1 MKKYSFLLILSFFA
15 ALSVSAQKMITV
27 DDIYQ
32 KGVFRQ
38 ESVYN
43 VNWMNDGK
51 YYSALEDNQIRK
63 IDVTSGET
71 TEVLV
76 DGDELEPKL
85 NIRSYTFSDDESKL
99 LLATDINYI
108 YRRSYTAKYYVYNLS
123 TKELK
128 PLAEGEQMYATFS
141 PDAKK
146 VAYVFEN
153 NIYIVDLA
161 SGNNTQVTEDG
172 KINEIIHGGSDW
184 VYEEEFYITK
194 TFYWSPD
201 SKKLAFH
208 SMDESHV
215 KEYTLQKWNDG
226 QLYPENYVYKY
237 PKAGERNSIVWVSV
251 YDLNSKKAIKMDTGE
266 EEDQYLPRVQW
277 TQDSNLLS
285 IIRMNRRQN
294 ILEILHA
301 NASTGESKVV
311 LKEESDTYVALN
323 YCDDL
328 TYLNDGKHFVY
339 SSEEDGYKHLYLY
352 KMNGDKVRQITNGKW
367 EAVNIVGIDQE
378 TDQVYYI
385 STEVSPLDRTFY
397 KIGLNGKGKV
407 ALAET
412 EGTTRINMSPDFS
425 YYLKYYHNQ
434 NKPLKVSLHKTKG
447 NKEIKVLKDNAA
459 LAETAKE
466 YGLVDKEFFQFPIE
480 DGTELNAYFL
490 KPADF
495 DEDKEY
501 PVIVYQYS
509 GPGSQDVEHAWG
521 GSHYYW
527 HQMMV
532 QKGYLVLVVDT
543 RGTGGRGERFK
554 KMTYRNLGKFETLD
568 LISAAK
574 YLADL
579 DYVDDNRIGIWGW
592 SYGGYMAGNAILDGN
607 EVFNAAVSVAM
618 VSNWRFY
625 DTIYTERYMD
635 TPQNNPEGYDKNSPL
650 SKVDKLKGKYL
661 VIHGTGDDNVHVQN
675 SIVYQDALLE
685 AGKQFELFYYPDRT
699 HGIYEDGARPHLFNM
714 MTNFWLENL

>member
-1 MKKYSFLLILSFFA
+1 MKKILLVLI
-15 ALSVSAQKMITV
+15 ALSIGQSTLLAQQEITV
-27 DDIYQ
+27 SDIYER
-32 KGVFRQ
+32 GVFNQ

-51 YYSALEDNQIRK
+51 YYSALESNQVRK
-63 IDVTSGET
+63 IDVTTGAVAET
-71 TEVLV
+71 IV
-76 DGDELEPKL
+76 DGDLLPEKL
-85 NIRSYTFSDDESKL
+85 SLSSYNFSDDESKL
-99 LLATDINYI
+99 LLATDVNYI
-108 YRRSYTAKYYVYNLS
+108 YRRSFTAKYYVYDISN
-123 TKELK
+123 KELK
-128 PLAEGEQMYATFS
+128 PLADGVQMYATFS

-161 SGNNTQVTEDG
+161 SGSNTQVTKDG
-172 KINEIIHGGSDW
+172 KINEIINGGSDW

-208 SMDESHV
+208 TMDESEV
-215 KEYTLQKWNDG
+215 REYTMQKWNDG
-226 QLYPENYVYKY
+226 ALYPENYVYKY
-237 PKAGERNSIVWVSV
+237 PKAGEKNSTVWVSV
-251 YDLNSKKAIKMDTGE
+251 YDVASKKVVKMDTGSE
-266 EEDQYLPRVQW
+266 KDQYLPRVQW
-277 TQDSNLLS
+277 TQNPNLLS

-294 ILEILHA
+294 ILEIIHA
-301 NASTGESKVV
+301 DATTGTSKVI

-328 TYLNDGKHFVY
+328 TYLIDGEQFIY
-339 SSEEDGYKHLYLY
+339 SSERDGFKHLYLY
-352 KMNGDKVRQITNGKW
+352 SITGELVRQVTKGQW
-367 EAVNIVGIDQE
+367 EAANMVGIDQE
-378 TDQVYYI
+378 NNQVYYI
-385 STEVSPLDRTFY
+385 STELSPLDRTFY
-397 KIGLNGKGKV
+397 KIGLDGKGKV

-412 EGTTRINMSPDFS
+412 EGTTSVNMSPDFS

-434 NKPLKVSLHKTKG
+434 SKPLKVSLHKTKG
-447 NKEIKVLKDNAA
+447 NKEVKVLKDNAA
-459 LAETAKE
+459 LLETAGN
-466 YGLVDKEFFQFPIE
+466 YGLVPKEFFTFTLE

-490 KPADF
+490 KPTDF
-495 DEDKEY
+495 NEKKKY

-521 GSHYYW
+521 GSHFYW

-532 QKGYLVLVVDT
+532 QRGYIVMVVDT

-568 LISAAK
+568 LISTAK
-574 YLADL
+574 YLANL
-579 DYVDDNRIGIWGW
+579 DYVDASRIGIWGW

-607 EVFNAAVSVAM
+607 EVFAAAVSVAM

-635 TPQNNPEGYDKNSPL
+635 TPQNNPDGYDKNSPL

-661 VIHGTGDDNVHVQN
+661 IVHGTGDDNVHVQHT
-675 SIVYQDALLE
+675 IVYQDALLE

-699 HGIYEDGARPHLFNM
+699 HGVYQDGARPHLFNM
-714 MTNFWLENL
+714 MTTFWLENL